1 MIDDLRNL
9 FIIEKGNLII
19 GRASFHKEMVCNR
32 EYVHGGGSFD
42 MDIEANV
49 ITFHGESH
57 DFGPATKE
65 SIYHAVNKGRV
76 YSNPSCQRSI
86 ANKWAFHYRDE
97 NGKVTQI

>member
-9 FIIEKGNLII
+9 FIIEDGNLII

-32 EYVHGGGSFD
+32 EDVQGGGSFD
-42 MDIEANV
+42 MDIEANT

-57 DFGPATKE
+57 DFGPVTKE
-65 SIYHAVNKGRV
+65 SIYHAVNKGKV

-86 ANKWAFHYRDE
+86 ANKWFFFHKDHTGE
-97 NGKVTQI
+97 LHQI